1 MKIKFE
7 NFSVSGIYREYAG
20 FILSVPGH
28 ALGNKAVIAEVPD
41 EHVAD
46 IRQFLAINHPAI
58 TMAGDQTGS
67 DSVPVVPAVS
77 PVPETAAAEPEV
89 EPAAETETETE
100 PAAEP
105 AVAKPGK
112 KGGR

>member
-1 MKIKFE
+1 
-7 NFSVSGIYREYAG
+7 
-20 FILSVPGH
+20 
-28 ALGNKAVIAEVPD
+28 
-41 EHVAD
+41 
-46 IRQFLAINHPAI
+46 
-58 TMAGDQTGS
+58 MAGDQTEN

-77 PVPETAAAEPEV
+77 PVPETEVAEPEV